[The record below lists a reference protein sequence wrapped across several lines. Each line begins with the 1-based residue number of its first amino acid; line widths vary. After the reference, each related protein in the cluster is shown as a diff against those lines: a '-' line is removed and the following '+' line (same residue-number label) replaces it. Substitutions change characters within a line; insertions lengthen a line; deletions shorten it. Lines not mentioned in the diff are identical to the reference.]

1 MFEII
6 KEQWNEGCYSSASDL
21 DIYVQAGWITK
32 EQEDEITAPKD
43 PVVEQPTSTAPSSAA
58 TSQASAAN
66 SVAHI

>member
-21 DIYVQAGWITK
+21 DVYVQAGWITQ
-32 EQEDEITAPKD
+32 EQEDEIVGKTSTS
-43 PVVEQPTSTAPSSAA
+43 TSTAPSSAA